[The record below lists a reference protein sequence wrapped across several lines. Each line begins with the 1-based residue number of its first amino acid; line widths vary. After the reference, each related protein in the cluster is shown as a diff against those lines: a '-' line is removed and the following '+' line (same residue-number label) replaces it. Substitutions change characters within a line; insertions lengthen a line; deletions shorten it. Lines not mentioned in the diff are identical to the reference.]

1 MFILKLNSLVCYHY
15 TYIIYIRTCELWCG
29 ENQGRI
35 SVYTIKQ
42 NVAINYEVLE
52 HFNLTGFDTQV
63 MSLSTSRGHNLV
75 WSYVHPG

>member
-1 MFILKLNSLVCYHY
+1 M
-15 TYIIYIRTCELWCG
+15 IYIRTCELWCG